1 MIILSMLTYRQ
12 WFWVQSGFFLLHSLV
27 MTMKTHSYVSYNGFL
42 ATRNLELKQLEKEK
56 SALLKKTDDT
66 TDDKNVAAKKKL
78 SELEE
83 AITDAR
89 ADLVSA
95 QGNVTYPSN
104 VTLWNYM
111 DYLLIPTLVY
121 EMEYPRTDK

>member
-1 MIILSMLTYRQ
+1 MLTYRQ